1 MHNEKAPARLLAP
14 LAVANFTIGAGAFA
28 VIGLIAPLAARHDL
42 TKAQA
47 GWIMSAY
54 ALGYAFSSPLLIALT
69 GALGRRTVLAIGMSV
84 FALAALATA
93 FAPSAFALY
102 AARVLA
108 AFGGGMVSPVIAAI
122 AVAASPPQAR
132 GAALSFVFAGTTFA
146 QVAGV
151 PGAAFVGYTF
161 GLTAAF
167 VLAGALAALAL
178 AWVLVATPADVP
190 FQPQSL
196 QTLGRTLASPRHFI
210 AVLLT
215 VVIAAAGYLGITFT
229 APLAEL
235 RFGMGRDGVAL
246 MLAACGLGALAASLL
261 SGWLTDRI
269 GASRLLAIILVLQ
282 AILLPAFTVLSYGLA
297 LGLAIAFLWNLV
309 GWGFTVPQQT
319 RLMAIDS
326 ETQGVMLA
334 LNAAGIYLGSGLGA
348 AIAGYVYEGYGLE
361 ATGVVGGALAL
372 FALGHLAFSDW
383 LVRREESRVFIPDE
397 I

>member
-1 MHNEKAPARLLAP
+1 MNNEKAPARLLAP

-42 TKAQA
+42 SKTQA

-69 GALGRRTVLAIGMSV
+69 GALKRRAVLAIGMSV
-84 FALAALATA
+84 FILAALATA
-93 FAPSAFALY
+93 FAPTASALY

-132 GAALSFVFAGTTFA
+132 GTALSFVFSGTTFA

-167 VLAGALAALAL
+167 VLVGALAALAL
-178 AWVLVATPADVP
+178 AWVLMATPADTP

-196 QTLGRTLASPRHFI
+196 KTLGRTLASPKHLV

-246 MLAACGLGALAASLL
+246 MLAACGLGALAASLV
-261 SGWLTDRI
+261 SGWLTDRL
-269 GASRLLAIILVLQ
+269 GASRLLVIVLVAQ
-282 AILLPAFTVLSYGLA
+282 VVLLPTFTLAPYGLA
-297 LGLAIAFLWNLV
+297 LGLVIAFLWNLV

-319 RLMAIDS
+319 RLMAIDTQ
-326 ETQGVMLA
+326 TQGVMLA

-348 AIAGYVYEGYGLE
+348 AIAGYVYDRYGLE
-361 ATGVVGGALAL
+361 ATGVVGGAMAL

-383 LVRREESRVFIPDE
+383 LVRRDTAPLSDAP
-397 I
+397 